1 MKAKI
6 LLVLF
11 LGLMMSACELLT
23 EPELDNQ
30 FKEDRV
36 LKDAAFAEGILLRAY
51 QLLPTE
57 YSFEEVATDDAV
69 TNERGSGYLRMATG
83 EWSPQ
88 FNPLDNWG
96 TAYDAI
102 FNLNYF
108 LSVVDEV
115 EWSWQDEERNE
126 LFRQRFKGEAL
137 ALRGYFYFMLLER
150 FGGVAE
156 NGDLLGVPIVT
167 EVIKS
172 DENWE
177 VPRSSYQACIDQIHA
192 DLDEAISLLPYQWID
207 LNSDAYTDAQKRTQG
222 EMNQN
227 RVTSAIARALKA
239 KVALHAGSPAFNPSG
254 ATDQHILAAT
264 TAGALL
270 DSIGFVVPAGGHKF
284 YDSDGD
290 ANSQEIFWRSN
301 FGNSNNREAM
311 NFPPSLFGDGTVN
324 PSQNLVD
331 AFPMANGY
339 PISDPAS
346 GYDPANPYAARDPR
360 LTAYIIYDGNKV
372 GSNVIQTDVDSP
384 LDGINKVPDFS
395 TRTGYYLLKLL
406 RADVNMAPGTV
417 NSRRHF
423 YTHIR
428 WTELFLIYAEA
439 ANEAWGPDADPNGI
453 GITAREVIQRI
464 RQRAGIAQPDAY
476 LASIANGDTQ
486 AMRELIRNERR
497 LELSFEGFR
506 FWDLRRWEANL
517 TEPVKGVI
525 IDETNYT
532 YTEVEDR
539 VYPSHAI
546 YGPVPLIETL
556 KYDALLQ
563 NQGW

>member
-36 LKDAAFAEGILLRAY
+36 QKDAAFAEGILLQAY
-51 QLLPTE
+51 LLLPTE

-69 TNERGSGYLRMATG
+69 TNNRGSGYLRMATG

-156 NGDLLGVPIVT
+156 NGDLLGVPLVT

-177 VPRSSYQACIDQIHA
+177 VPRSSYQECINKIHA
-192 DLDEAISLLPYQWID
+192 DFDEAISLLPYQWID
-207 LNSDAYTDAQKRTQG
+207 LDSETHSDAQKRTQG

-227 RVTSAIARALKA
+227 RVTAAIVRALKA
-239 KVALHAGSPAFNPSG
+239 KVALHAASPAFNPSG
-254 ATDQHILAAT
+254 ATDQYILAAT

-301 FGNSNNREAM
+301 FFNSNYREAL
-311 NFPPSLFGDGTVN
+311 NFPPSMFGEGTVN

-331 AFPMANGY
+331 AFPMQNGY
-339 PISDPAS
+339 PITDGAS
-346 GYDPANPYAARDPR
+346 GYDAANPYANRDPR
-360 LTAYIIYDGNKV
+360 LAAYIVYDGNKV
-372 GSNVIQTDVDSP
+372 GNNTIETDIASP

-406 RADVNMAPGTV
+406 RPDVNMAPGTV

-453 GITAREVIQRI
+453 GITARGVIQAI
-464 RQRAGIAQPDAY
+464 RQRAGITQPDAY
-476 LASIANGDTQ
+476 LASISTTEE
-486 AMRELIRNERR
+486 MRELIRNERR

-506 FWDLRRWEANL
+506 FWDLRRWQENL
-517 TEPVKGVI
+517 TDPARGVI
-525 IDETNYT
+525 IDGTNYT